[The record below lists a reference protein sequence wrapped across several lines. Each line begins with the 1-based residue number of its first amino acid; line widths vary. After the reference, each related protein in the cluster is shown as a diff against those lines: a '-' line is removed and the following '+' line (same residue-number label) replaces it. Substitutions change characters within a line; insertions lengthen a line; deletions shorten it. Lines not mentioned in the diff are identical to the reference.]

1 MSFITITNENVNEV
15 KERETVV
22 VEFWAP
28 WCGYCKRLAPVLKQ
42 VAKEHAE
49 AFDILQINI
58 DEFETLM
65 NLKHWQKPMA
75 LKPYRHLLSYIME
88 RRKML

>member
-49 AFDILQINI
+49 FYKSI
-58 DEFETLM
+58 LM

>member
-42 VAKEHAE
+42 VA
-49 AFDILQINI
+49 
-58 DEFETLM
+58 
-65 NLKHWQKPMA
+65 
-75 LKPYRHLLSYIME
+75 
-88 RRKML
+88 

>member
-28 WCGYCKRLAPVLKQ
+28 WCGYCKRLAPV
-42 VAKEHAE
+42 
-49 AFDILQINI
+49 
-58 DEFETLM
+58 
-65 NLKHWQKPMA
+65 
-75 LKPYRHLLSYIME
+75 
-88 RRKML
+88 